1 MPSHPRLVDIQPGQS
16 ATIVALYIDPGL
28 QHRFGALGLRCG
40 QEISVL
46 RRGVMNG
53 PLHVR
58 VGMTEVMVRRCDAR
72 QIAIAPSQSVSP
84 AGAAA

>member
-1 MPSHPRLVDIQPGQS
+1 MSTASCLIDLKPGQS
-16 ATIVALYIDPGL
+16 ATIVALPFDVGL

-46 RRGVMNG
+46 RHGLMKG

-72 QIAIAPSQSVSP
+72 QIAINAV
-84 AGAAA
+84 GKAA